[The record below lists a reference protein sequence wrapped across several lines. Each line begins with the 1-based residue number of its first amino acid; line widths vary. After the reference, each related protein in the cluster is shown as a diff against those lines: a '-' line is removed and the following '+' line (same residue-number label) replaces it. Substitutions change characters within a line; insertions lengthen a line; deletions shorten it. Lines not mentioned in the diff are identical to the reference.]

1 MAASAAL
8 CKPYS
13 TSKQKLSAP
22 ICSTLLDDSGL
33 YLCRKKLSYA
43 IIKITG
49 LISLKRGGR
58 KRWFWRLDFKNHIS
72 TFFGFCIERNG
83 CAKIKP
89 YVWEGCGW
97 NIKRPKKLPIF
108 FQWDPRLK
116 KSSCSNALDVLSA
129 MCILLCKYK
138 SREFSDKS
146 DDGTKRVEGVVRF
159 DISKRFWQKF
169 SWEQQR

>member
-22 ICSTLLDDSGL
+22 ICSTLLDDFGL

-116 KSSCSNALDVLSA
+116 NQ
-129 MCILLCKYK
+129 
-138 SREFSDKS
+138 
-146 DDGTKRVEGVVRF
+146 VVQMHWM
-159 DISKRFWQKF
+159 SY
-169 SWEQQR
+169 QQCVYYFVSIKAENSLIKVMMEPNV

>member
-83 CAKIKP
+83 
-89 YVWEGCGW
+89 E
-97 NIKRPKKLPIF
+97 
-108 FQWDPRLK
+108 
-116 KSSCSNALDVLSA
+116 
-129 MCILLCKYK
+129 M
-138 SREFSDKS
+138 
-146 DDGTKRVEGVVRF
+146 VVRKSNRTF
-159 DISKRFWQKF
+159 GRVAVGTSRGPKNCQISFNEIQGWKNQVVQMHWM
-169 SWEQQR
+169 SYQQCVYYFVSIKAENSLIKVMMEPNV